1 MQLPPRL
8 TDGGMVD
15 MEPDYSLEI
24 AADAANA
31 TLQFS
36 TQKDYMQGVS
46 TLVANAIRVNS
57 ITDFELRVKS
67 VDSELVR
74 NGGGALPLSALS
86 LQLTAG
92 TGINRIK
99 SNPKVIL
106 TTQEQVAVAAASV
119 DKKQAQTFNVEYK
132 ANLTADQVSAS
143 KSGSYSVS
151 LLYLLIPQ

>member
-1 MQLPPRL
+1 M
-8 TDGGMVD
+8 
-15 MEPDYSLEI
+15 
-24 AADAANA
+24 
-31 TLQFS
+31 
-36 TQKDYMQGVS
+36 
-46 TLVANAIRVNS
+46 VANAIRVNS
-57 ITDFELRVKS
+57 ITDYELRVKS

-74 NGGGALPLSALS
+74 NGGGTLPLSVLS

-92 TGINRIK
+92 TGLNRIK
-99 SNPKVIL
+99 SNPKVFL
-106 TTQEQVAVAAASV
+106 TTQEQVAVSAASM